1 MSAVISSLLKV
12 ITSLVVGWL
21 KGFLSGISVCSCRSW
36 LFGPIVRSVQSS
48 SGESVGES
56 VGSVLVSSGGS
67 WNSDWRAVISLCR
80 YLGVS
85 GPGVTILVLLPLP
98 GVTLVKPLSVSL
110 IWCGNIQQ
118 LINAKA

>member
-36 LFGPIVRSVQSS
+36 LFGPIVRSDQSS
-48 SGESVGES
+48 SGESV
-56 VGSVLVSSGGS
+56 VSVLVSSGGS
-67 WNSDWRAVISLCR
+67 WNSDWRAVISLYR

-85 GPGVTILVLLPLP
+85 GPGVTILVFLPLP

-110 IWCGNIQQ
+110 I
-118 LINAKA
+118 